1 MTVFGIGG
9 CMALLLVGFGLR
21 DSIVDIAK
29 LQYHELQLYDANI
42 ILNTS
47 ASKQEQNNV
56 EQELYWNDQVDAER
70 QKNADFT
77 DTYANASQVVIV
89 RK

>member
-1 MTVFGIGG
+1 MEF
-9 CMALLLVGFGLR
+9 
-21 DSIVDIAK
+21 DSILPSIATGK
-29 LQYHELQLYDANI
+29 ADFGAAGM
-42 ILNTS
+42 T
-47 ASKQEQNNV
+47 
-56 EQELYWNDQVDAER
+56 VDAER